1 MANVRKRAN
10 GKWQLSVYKTDPH
23 TGKSKR
29 HYKTVEAINKYDA
42 KKKAIIF
49 EAKLE
54 SEFIS
59 YDNIY
64 FSKYAQLW
72 LDKKRKNLAPKTI
85 SNYTSKLNLH
95 ILPELGGIKLLNL
108 KPIKFLDFYDKLQS
122 EKNLSGKSV
131 NVIHKVLHSMLSD
144 AVRWEFLE
152 YNVLDKVKAPKF
164 KSRTDNFLSIEEG
177 KNLLALIEKK
187 EILMKYKLAIH
198 IALFCGLRNGEIMG
212 LEWKDFDFNNN
223 IFEVKRASQ
232 YISNEGIITKIPKN
246 ETSIR
251 KIHFNDSLK
260 ELFMEHKINNKELA
274 ETIPNWIET
283 DRIFTTNKG
292 GAIFPDTI
300 SKWFAKFL
308 KRNNFSKKITFHGLR
323 HTSATIMI
331 YNGIDI
337 QTIATR
343 LGHADP
349 TTTLKIYSHQ
359 IKKADK
365 TAADKIFDTLK

>member
-1 MANVRKRAN
+1 
-10 GKWQLSVYKTDPH
+10 
-23 TGKSKR
+23 
-29 HYKTVEAINKYDA
+29 
-42 KKKAIIF
+42 
-49 EAKLE
+49 
-54 SEFIS
+54 
-59 YDNIY
+59 
-64 FSKYAQLW
+64 
-72 LDKKRKNLAPKTI
+72 
-85 SNYTSKLNLH
+85 
-95 ILPELGGIKLLNL
+95 
-108 KPIKFLDFYDKLQS
+108 
-122 EKNLSGKSV
+122 
-131 NVIHKVLHSMLSD
+131 
-144 AVRWEFLE
+144 
-152 YNVLDKVKAPKF
+152 
-164 KSRTDNFLSIEEG
+164 
-177 KNLLALIEKK
+177 
-187 EILMKYKLAIH
+187 
-198 IALFCGLRNGEIMG
+198 CGLRNGEIMG

-232 YISNEGIITKIPKN
+232 YISNEGIITKMPKN
-246 ETSIR
+246 QTSIR

-260 ELFMEHKINNKELA
+260 ELLMEHKINNKELA

-283 DRIFTTNKG
+283 DRVFTTNKG

-308 KRNNFSKKITFHGLR
+308 KRNNFSNKITFHGLR

-331 YNGIDI
+331 YNEIDI